1 MKTWTRRSLLA
12 GGVIVAL
19 PVASVTVGKL
29 ACHLAALPKTAG
41 AGLNLLSPLYR
52 SSPGV
57 RSLGEAYLRQT
68 KSTAAACL
76 HRLNAHDQITEA
88 LESGSRTATLSA
100 IDLACRA
107 DFRAGRIHLVN
118 GWVLA
123 QTELDIA
130 ALATT

>member
-1 MKTWTRRSLLA
+1 
-12 GGVIVAL
+12 
-19 PVASVTVGKL
+19 
-29 ACHLAALPKTAG
+29 
-41 AGLNLLSPLYR
+41 
-52 SSPGV
+52 
-57 RSLGEAYLRQT
+57 
-68 KSTAAACL
+68 
-76 HRLNAHDQITEA
+76 LNAHDQITEA

>member
-19 PVASVTVGKL
+19 PVAGVAAGKL
-29 ACHLAALPKTAG
+29 ACRLSALPKTAG
-41 AGLNLLSPLYR
+41 AELDLLSTLYR
-52 SSPGV
+52 SSPAI
-57 RSLGEAYLRQT
+57 RSLGEAYLQQT

-76 HRLNAHDQITEA
+76 HRLSTHNQIAEA
-88 LESGSRTATLSA
+88 LESGCRTATLSA
-100 IDLACRA
+100 TELACRA
-107 DFRAGRIHLVN
+107 DFRAGRIHLVS

-130 ALATT
+130 ALATI